1 MSKKSA
7 KLWAH
12 SETIKKTIVEGYI
25 IVFIATLIVSPCIS
39 ALVHSEEIDAGL
51 HNAVRDAVLIG
62 LQWFAIIMA
71 VITVLCT
78 VWFLCYSDRVVIT
91 DTGIEYYRWLFAK
104 KKKHIPA
111 DIITECVL
119 CARLWND
126 KRERRRGNKILL
138 FHKATT
144 IMIFDISDKLALALV
159 KLLGEYKFKI
169 VDDKGGMTRIS
180 HYYKIDFMN
189 LSSEQQ
195 LAILEYY
202 YKFDLKK
209 YYKTGEEILKKKK
222 LL

>member
-12 SETIKKTIVEGYI
+12 YETIKLIVGDYI
-25 IVFIATLIVSPCIS
+25 AIFIAALIVAPCIS

-71 VITVLCT
+71 VITVLCI

-91 DTGIEYYRWLFAK
+91 DTGIEYYRWVFAK

-169 VDDKGGMTRIS
+169 VNDKGGMTSIS

-189 LSSEQQ
+189 LSTKQ
-195 LAILEYY
+195 LHKRKRQFIRNIEYHNSSCFM
-202 YKFDLKK
+202 KQ
-209 YYKTGEEILKKKK
+209 
-222 LL
+222 

>member
-25 IVFIATLIVSPCIS
+25 IVFIAALIVSPCIS
-39 ALVHSEEIDAGL
+39 MLVHSEEIDAGL
-51 HNAVRDAVLIG
+51 HNAVKDAILIG
-62 LQWFAIIMA
+62 LQWFAMIMA
-71 VITVLCT
+71 VITALCI
-78 VWFLCYSDRVVIT
+78 VWFLFYSDRVVII
-91 DTGIEYYRWLFAK
+91 DTGIEYYRWLFSQ

-111 DIITECVL
+111 DIISECVL

-144 IMIFDISDKLALALV
+144 IMIFDISDKLALALL

-169 VDDKGGMTRIS
+169 VNDKGGTTRIS

-209 YYKTGEEILKKKK
+209 NYKPGEEILKKKK

>member
-12 SETIKKTIVEGYI
+12 YETIKLIVGDYI
-25 IVFIATLIVSPCIS
+25 AIFIAALIVAPCIS

-71 VITVLCT
+71 VITVLCI

-91 DTGIEYYRWLFAK
+91 DTGIEYYRWVFAK

-169 VDDKGGMTRIS
+169 VNDKGGMTSIS

-189 LSSEQQ
+189 LSTKQQ
-195 LAILEYY
+195 LAIFEYY

>member
-25 IVFIATLIVSPCIS
+25 IVFIAALIVAPCIS
-39 ALVHSEEIDAGL
+39 ALVHSEEIDAGV

-71 VITVLCT
+71 VITVLCI

-91 DTGIEYYRWLFAK
+91 DTGIEYYRWVFAK

-169 VDDKGGMTRIS
+169 VNDKGGMTSIS

-189 LSSEQQ
+189 LSTKQQ
-195 LAILEYY
+195 LAIFEYY